1 MKHYHFILFFFFFIL
16 AACSQEPPVASD
28 SQANAATPEV
38 LTVEYLANN
47 MDALKREEERCK
59 NLPEADALQDPVC
72 QNVARVRS
80 NLFDGYTDKG
90 PPPKVLTELP
100 APH

>member
-1 MKHYHFILFFFFFIL
+1 MKHYYCFVFIIL
-16 AACSQEPPVASD
+16 MLSACSQEQPISPD
-28 SQANAATPEV
+28 SQSSSAPAELV
-38 LTVEYLANN
+38 LSVEYLADNTEV
-47 MDALKREEERCK
+47 LKREEARCK
-59 NLPEADALQDPVC
+59 NLSQSEALQDPVC